1 MLAMDIAAL
10 IFKILKQPQL
20 NYLTQVF
27 FIKKKILFLSLC
39 FLFHLYSF
47 YSSQRYIHSWP
58 NIYKNMSFIQFQ
70 FHSRKIYLFQWPS
83 LFISLAFIL
92 CSYPSFLY
100 QSNTLLH
107 VRMILNLF
115 YVSFQL
121 LIQGWSSCRA
131 RLSFKRDMVCNCR
144 LMIMS
149 LNSSSAQFFK
159 TLFQLRKFCFTY
171 ESSISMRCTQ
181 VWSLCD
187 LRWYLCDTFLVPN
200 NKDNCRH

>member
-1 MLAMDIAAL
+1 
-10 IFKILKQPQL
+10 
-20 NYLTQVF
+20 
-27 FIKKKILFLSLC
+27 
-39 FLFHLYSF
+39 
-47 YSSQRYIHSWP
+47 
-58 NIYKNMSFIQFQ
+58 MSFIQFQ
-70 FHSRKIYLFQWPS
+70 FHSRMIYPFQGPC
-83 LFISLAFIL
+83 LLISLAFIL